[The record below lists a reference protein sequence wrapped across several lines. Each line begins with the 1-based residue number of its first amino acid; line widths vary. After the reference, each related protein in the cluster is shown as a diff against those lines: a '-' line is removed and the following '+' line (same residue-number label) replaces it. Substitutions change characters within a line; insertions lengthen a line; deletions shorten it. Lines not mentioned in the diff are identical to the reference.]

1 MTKNKDLW
9 IEAGTDAL
17 DETGPKVVG
26 FSRQRGRWIGC
37 PWALLADTCSAIK
50 GPRRAIAALVVQ
62 LIYRRTQ
69 VCKSRTVTLPT
80 FELKELGIDRYQ
92 KARALGLLQAGGLI
106 RITNRNG
113 RSTRVTLL
121 WKERRA

>member
-1 MTKNKDLW
+1 VKNKDLW
-9 IEAGTDAL
+9 IETGTDAL

-26 FSRQRGRWIGC
+26 FSRQRGRWVGC
-37 PWALLADTCSAIK
+37 PWALLADTCGAIK
-50 GPRRAIAALVVQ
+50 GPNRAIAALVVQ

-92 KARALGLLQAGGLI
+92 KARTLGVLQAGGLI
-106 RITNRNG
+106 RIRNRNG